1 MVSLLID
8 LDRAKTTCQLIM
20 EQNDASSVEN
30 IIEDPRIRERSFGEF
45 ENKLV
50 SEFENKA
57 KEAGFKRWIDFS
69 PENGETREV
78 VRERA
83 REFFNVN
90 ILSYI
95 YYYISHSA
103 L

>member
-1 MVSLLID
+1 
-8 LDRAKTTCQLIM
+8 M
-20 EQNDASSVEN
+20 EQNDASSIEN
-30 IIEDPRIRERSFGEF
+30 IIEDARIRERSFGEF

-50 SEFENKA
+50 SEFETKA

-69 PENGETREV
+69 PDNGETREV

-90 ILSYI
+90 IPTYTTTQCSKM
-95 YYYISHSA
+95 
-103 L
+103 

>member
-1 MVSLLID
+1 
-8 LDRAKTTCQLIM
+8 M

-30 IIEDPRIRERSFGEF
+30 IIEDSRIRERSFGEF

-83 REFFNVN
+83 REFFNV
-90 ILSYI
+90 IYFPIYI
-95 YYYISHSA
+95 ITYHIVHYKHFWIKNKEKSLYRF
-103 L
+103 

>member
-1 MVSLLID
+1 MSLLID

-20 EQNDASSVEN
+20 EQNDASSIEN
-30 IIEDPRIRERSFGEF
+30 IIEDARIRERSFGEF

-50 SEFENKA
+50 SEFETKA

-69 PENGETREV
+69 PDNGETREV

-90 ILSYI
+90 IPTYTKQCSKM
-95 YYYISHSA
+95 
-103 L
+103 